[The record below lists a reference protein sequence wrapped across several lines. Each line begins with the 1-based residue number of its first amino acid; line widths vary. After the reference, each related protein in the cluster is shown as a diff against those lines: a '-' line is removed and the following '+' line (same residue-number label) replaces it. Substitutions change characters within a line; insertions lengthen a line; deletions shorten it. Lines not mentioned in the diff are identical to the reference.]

1 MHILVRETRSLDDVE
16 TAVDL
21 GQSPAPLVF
30 LSFSDSDLGSAAT
43 AWQAA
48 GDLPQLRLANIGRLR
63 HPMSVDLYVEQVVA
77 AARCVAV
84 RLLGGLDYWRYGCEE
99 IARTC
104 RDRGIPVV
112 FMPGDG
118 REDARLRDLS
128 TVDPAIRSRL
138 DTLLAE
144 GGPAN
149 MRAALRLLSHLAGLG
164 DDDGVRAQPV
174 ALHGEYVPRTLS
186 PRAGKDATRPLAVIV
201 FYRAWLL
208 AGDLAPVDAL
218 AAELDRRGLDVRA
231 LHVTSLKGPETAR
244 WVADT
249 LRDLR
254 PAVVLNATGFSARL
268 DDGPSPLEAA
278 GAPVLQVVL
287 ATSSREAWEASPRGL
302 GQADLA
308 MQVVLPEL
316 DGRLLATAVSFKA
329 DEIEVPGLEYARTVH
344 RPDPAGIALAAAR
357 AAGWARLAATP
368 RRDRRLA
375 LILSDYPGAAG
386 QAAHA
391 VGLDA
396 IESAAE
402 IVRLLGKEGY
412 DTGPVAPTGREI
424 VAALCDAEPA
434 PFLSLDAYRRLF
446 DTLPEATRTQIL
458 AAWGEPREDPAVVP
472 APVREASSWPER
484 ESRTGIG
491 DVLTGAATQIPDQ
504 PAAARDEAAV
514 AGKLGAGRVF
524 AHRVVRCGNII
535 LAIQP
540 DRGNALDRKADYH
553 DPDLPPRH
561 VFVAFYLWLRE
572 VAGIDAMIH
581 LGTHGTL
588 EWLPGKAVALSKS
601 CATAAL
607 IGGLPVIYPFIVNNP
622 GEAAAAKRRLGAV
635 TIGHLTPPLK
645 AAGSHGAAAEL
656 ERLID
661 EYAAADGL
669 DRRRTQIL
677 RRTILDRA
685 EDAGLL
691 AESGASAAT
700 SDDDR
705 LARLDAYLCDVKDL
719 QIRDG
724 LHVFGRAPDRH
735 CRAAL
740 HQALTAA
747 SPGIAHAEL
756 AGRLDASADAER
768 AALLAALDGR
778 FVAPGP
784 AGAPTRGRADVL
796 PTGRNLYTVDPR
808 AVPTR
813 SAMMLAE
820 KAAEDL
826 VRRHMQDHGDW
837 PRSLVIDLWGSAT
850 MRTGGE
856 DLALA
861 LVLMGARPIWDEG
874 SNRVSGFEILPL
886 ALLDRPRVDV
896 TLRISGLF
904 RDAFETQI
912 ALFDAVVRAI
922 AERSDEAEWNP
933 LAASARGTSGAAFR
947 RATTRIFGAA
957 PGGYGAGVTH
967 LVEAGAW
974 DSRDDLGRAYLAAS
988 AHAYGQGLDGT
999 RDDEGFAER
1008 VRVADAFVHQQDH
1021 AEIDLL
1027 DTVDFAA
1034 HEGGFAAAAGS
1045 LGNAPALYHADTSRP
1060 EAPRTRT
1067 VAEEVRRVVR
1077 GRAANP
1083 AWIAGMMRH
1092 GYRGAAE
1099 IARGLEGLYG
1109 FAATLPE
1116 RLDRQFDLLFDAT
1129 LGDETVD
1136 RFLSDANP
1144 AARSAMADRFDEA
1157 IRRGLWRPRRNTVA
1171 AILDR
1176 RAS

>member
-21 GQSPAPLVF
+21 GQTPAPLVF
-30 LSFSDSDLGSAAT
+30 LSFSDSDLGSAAS

-48 GDLPQLRLANIGRLR
+48 GGLPELRLANIARLK
-63 HPMSVDLYVEQVVA
+63 HPMSVDLHVEQVIA
-77 AARCVAV
+77 HARCVVV
-84 RLLGGLDYWRYGCEE
+84 RLLGGLDYWRYGAEE

-104 RDRGIPVV
+104 RERDIPVV
-112 FMPGDG
+112 FVPGDG
-118 REDARLRDLS
+118 REDLRLAGLS
-128 TVDPAIRSRL
+128 TVDPGLRARL
-138 DTLLAE
+138 DRLLAE
-144 GGPAN
+144 GGPVN
-149 MRAALRLLSHLAGLG
+149 MRAALRLAAHLAGFG
-164 DDDGVRAQPV
+164 PDDGAEAEPV
-174 ALHGEYVPRTLS
+174 ELHGEYLPATVS
-186 PRAGKDATRPLAVIV
+186 PPTGSDGPRPLAVIV
-201 FYRAWLL
+201 IYRAWLL

-218 AAELDRRGLDVRA
+218 AAALDRQGMDVRA
-231 LHVTSLKGPETAR
+231 LHVASLKVPETAR
-244 WVADT
+244 WVAET
-249 LRDLR
+249 LRGWR
-254 PAVVLNATGFSARL
+254 PAVILNATGFSARL
-268 DDGPSPLEAA
+268 DDGASPLDAA
-278 GAPVLQVVL
+278 DAPVLQVVL
-287 ATSSREAWEASPRGL
+287 AASPREAWEASPRGL
-302 GQADLA
+302 GQTDLA

-329 DEIEVPGLEYARTVH
+329 DEDEVPGLEYARTVH
-344 RPDPAGIALAAAR
+344 RPDPEGIAMAAAR

-368 RRDRRLA
+368 RASRRLA

-396 IESAAE
+396 IESTAQ
-402 IVRLLGKEGY
+402 IVRLLGDEGY
-412 DTGPVAPTGREI
+412 ETGAALPAARDI
-424 VAALCDAEPA
+424 VAALCDAEPE
-434 PFLSLDAYRRLF
+434 PFLSLDDYRRLF
-446 DTLPEATRTQIL
+446 AGMPEATR
-458 AAWGEPREDPAVVP
+458 AKVGEAWGAPEDDPAV
-472 APVREASSWPER
+472 R
-484 ESRTGIG
+484 G
-491 DVLTGAATQIPDQ
+491 GAFT
-504 PAAARDEAAV
+504 
-514 AGKLGAGRVF
+514 
-524 AHRVVRCGNII
+524 HRIACCGNVV

-540 DRGNALDRKADYH
+540 DRGCALDRKADYH

-561 VFVAFYLWLRE
+561 AYVAFYLWLRE

-588 EWLPGKAVALSKS
+588 EWLPGKAVALSAS
-601 CATAAL
+601 CVPAAL
-607 IGGLPVIYPFIVNNP
+607 VGGLPVIYPFIVNNP

-645 AAGSHGAAAEL
+645 TAGSHGAASEL

-669 DRRRTQIL
+669 DRRRTAIL
-677 RRTILDRA
+677 RREILERA
-685 EDAGLL
+685 EEAGLL
-691 AESGASAAT
+691 AESGASSAM

-724 LHVFGRAPDRH
+724 LHVFGRAPDADR
-735 CRAAL
+735 RAAL
-740 HQALTAA
+740 QEALAAA
-747 SPGIAHAEL
+747 SPGIAAGVL
-756 AGRLDASADAER
+756 ANRLDQSASAER

-796 PTGRNLYTVDPR
+796 PTGRNLFTVDPR

-813 SAMMLAE
+813 SAMLLAE
-820 KAAEDL
+820 KAADDL
-826 VRRHMQDHGDW
+826 VRRHMQDQGDW
-837 PRSLVIDLWGSAT
+837 PRSLVVDLWGSAT

-861 LVLMGARPIWDEG
+861 LVLMGARPVWDDG

-922 AERSDEAEWNP
+922 AQRTDEAEWNP
-933 LAASARGTSGAAFR
+933 LAASARGTSGPAFR
-947 RATTRIFGAA
+947 AATKRIFGAA

-974 DSRDDLGRAYLAAS
+974 HRRDDLGRAYLAAS
-988 AHAYGQGLDGT
+988 AHAYGQGLDGA
-999 RDDEGFAER
+999 RDEHGFAER

-1034 HEGGFAAAAGS
+1034 HEGGFAAAADS

-1067 VAEEVRRVVR
+1067 IAEEVRRIVR

-1092 GYRGAAE
+1092 GYRGASE

-1109 FAATLPE
+1109 FAATLPD
-1116 RLDRQFDLLFDAT
+1116 RLDRQFDLVFDAT
-1129 LGDETVD
+1129 LGDESVE
-1136 RFLSDANP
+1136 RFLSQANP
-1144 AARSAMADRFDEA
+1144 AARAAMADRFEEA

-1171 AILDR
+1171 EILDR

>member
-1 MHILVRETRSLDDVE
+1 MHILVREARSLDDVE

-30 LSFSDSDLGSAAT
+30 LSFSDSDLGSAAA

-48 GDLPQLRLANIGRLR
+48 AGLPALRLANIARLK
-63 HPMSVDLYVEQVVA
+63 HPMSVDLHVEQVISQ
-77 AARCVAV
+77 ARCVVV

-104 RDRGIPVV
+104 RDRAIPVV
-112 FMPGDG
+112 FVPGDG
-118 REDARLRDLS
+118 REDARLAELS
-128 TVDPAIRSRL
+128 TVTPDMRARL
-138 DTLLAE
+138 DRLLAE
-144 GGPAN
+144 GGPVN
-149 MRAALRLLSHLAGLG
+149 TRSALRLAAHLAGLG
-164 DDDGVRAQPV
+164 PDDGTEAEPV
-174 ALHGEYVPRTLS
+174 AMHGEYVPASAAL
-186 PRAGKDATRPLAVIV
+186 PAPIHADLLRPLAVIIL
-201 FYRAWLL
+201 YRAWLL

-218 AAELDRRGLDVRA
+218 AAELGRRGMDVRA
-231 LHVTSLKGPETAR
+231 LYVASLKAPETAR
-244 WVADT
+244 WVEAT
-249 LRDLR
+249 LGAWK
-254 PAVVLNATGFSARL
+254 PAVILNTTGFSARL
-268 DDGPSPLEAA
+268 DDGPSPLDAV

-287 ATSSREAWEASPRGL
+287 AASSRAAWEASPRGL

-329 DEIEVPGLEYARTVH
+329 EEDDVPGLEYARTVH
-344 RPDPAGIALAAAR
+344 CADPDGIALAAAR
-357 AAGWARLAATP
+357 AAGWARLATTP
-368 RRDRRLA
+368 RPDRRLA

-402 IVRLLGKEGY
+402 IVGLLKHEGY
-412 DTGPVAPTGREI
+412 DTGAALPTGLDI
-424 VAALCDAEPA
+424 VAALCDAELQ
-434 PFLSLDAYRRLF
+434 PFLSLDDYRRLF
-446 DTLPEATRTQIL
+446 ATLPEATRAKIIE
-458 AAWGEPREDPAVVP
+458 AWGDPEEDPAV
-472 APVREASSWPER
+472 R
-484 ESRTGIG
+484 G
-491 DVLTGAATQIPDQ
+491 DAFTHRI
-504 PAAARDEAAV
+504 AR
-514 AGKLGAGRVF
+514 
-524 AHRVVRCGNII
+524 HGNLL

-540 DRGNALDRKADYH
+540 DRGSALDRRADYH

-561 VFVAFYLWLRE
+561 AYVAFYLWLRE
-572 VAGIDAMIH
+572 VERIDAMIH

-588 EWLPGKAVALSKS
+588 EWLPGKAVALSAS
-601 CATAAL
+601 CVPAAL
-607 IGGLPVIYPFIVNNP
+607 VGGLPVIYPFIVNNP

-645 AAGSHGAAAEL
+645 AAGSHGAATEL

-661 EYAAADGL
+661 EFAAADGL

-677 RRTILDRA
+677 RREILERA

-691 AESGASAAT
+691 AESGASPDM
-700 SDDDR
+700 SEDDR

-724 LHVFGRAPDRH
+724 LHVFGRAPEPER
-735 CRAAL
+735 RAAL
-740 HQALTAA
+740 LQALIAA
-747 SPGIAHAEL
+747 SPGIAPDVLAERLHA
-756 AGRLDASADAER
+756 SPSAER
-768 AALLAALDGR
+768 ASLLAALDGR
-778 FVAPGP
+778 FVEPGP

-796 PTGRNLYTVDPR
+796 PTGRNLFTVDPR

-813 SAMMLAE
+813 SAMVLAE
-820 KAAEDL
+820 TAARDL

-861 LVLMGARPIWDEG
+861 LVLMGARPVWDEG

-886 ALLDRPRVDV
+886 ALLEHPRVDV

-904 RDAFETQI
+904 RDAFEAQI
-912 ALFDAVVRAI
+912 GLFDAVVRAI

-933 LAASARGTSGAAFR
+933 LAASVRGLTGEALRKATAR
-947 RATTRIFGAA
+947 IYGAA

-974 DSRDDLGRAYLAAS
+974 EARGDLGRAYLDAS
-988 AHAYGQGLDGT
+988 AHAYGRNLDGA
-999 RDDEGFAER
+999 RDEAGFSER
-1008 VRVADAFVHQQDH
+1008 VRMADAFVHQQDH

-1034 HEGGFAAAAGS
+1034 HEGGFAAAADS
-1045 LGNAPALYHADTSRP
+1045 LGGAPALYHADTSRP
-1060 EAPRTRT
+1060 EAPKTRT
-1067 VAEEVRRVVR
+1067 VAEEVTRVVR

-1092 GYRGAAE
+1092 GYRGASE
-1099 IARGLEGLYG
+1099 IARSLEGLYG
-1109 FAATLPE
+1109 FAATLPD
-1116 RLDRQFDLLFDAT
+1116 RLDRQFDLVFDAT

-1136 RFLSDANP
+1136 RFMSEANP
-1144 AARSAMADRFDEA
+1144 AARRAMAGRFDEA
-1157 IRRGLWRPRRNTVA
+1157 IRRGLWRPRRNAVA
-1171 AILDR
+1171 EILDR